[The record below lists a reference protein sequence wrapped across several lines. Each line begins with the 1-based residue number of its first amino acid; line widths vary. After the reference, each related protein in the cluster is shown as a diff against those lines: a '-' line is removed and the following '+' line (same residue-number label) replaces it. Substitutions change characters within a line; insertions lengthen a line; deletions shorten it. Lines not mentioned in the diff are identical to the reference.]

1 MKTWKKTRESRA
13 RRASSIVSGLNDFFA
28 LAVSSR
34 RDFCFDLKK
43 TLRERKIHRTNL
55 RLRKSQETFLKTQT
69 RYYQQWGRGINN
81 QNEKKIY
88 LTKWNVIEVKPMYS
102 FLHGRNLKKMS
113 RAGGEV
119 VRDATKLHFTASFV
133 LLSPLIIN
141 YSEGKIQLTA
151 TIVITLTPIKNEIN
165 FNVEKLVAN
174 RCRRKQNM
182 RNSWH
187 FFNGKQ
193 LNVKTF
199 KKRREETQSEDF
211 SLVLPASLVLFST
224 FYEETTLP

>member
-1 MKTWKKTRESRA
+1 
-13 RRASSIVSGLNDFFA
+13 
-28 LAVSSR
+28 
-34 RDFCFDLKK
+34 
-43 TLRERKIHRTNL
+43 
-55 RLRKSQETFLKTQT
+55 
-69 RYYQQWGRGINN
+69 
-81 QNEKKIY
+81 
-88 LTKWNVIEVKPMYS
+88 MYS

-119 VRDATKLHFTASFV
+119 VRDATKLHFTAGFV

-182 RNSWH
+182 RNS
-187 FFNGKQ
+187 
-193 LNVKTF
+193 
-199 KKRREETQSEDF
+199 
-211 SLVLPASLVLFST
+211 
-224 FYEETTLP
+224 

>member
-1 MKTWKKTRESRA
+1 
-13 RRASSIVSGLNDFFA
+13 
-28 LAVSSR
+28 
-34 RDFCFDLKK
+34 
-43 TLRERKIHRTNL
+43 
-55 RLRKSQETFLKTQT
+55 
-69 RYYQQWGRGINN
+69 
-81 QNEKKIY
+81 
-88 LTKWNVIEVKPMYS
+88 MYS

-119 VRDATKLHFTASFV
+119 VQDATKLHFTASFV

-182 RNSWH
+182 RNS
-187 FFNGKQ
+187 
-193 LNVKTF
+193 
-199 KKRREETQSEDF
+199 
-211 SLVLPASLVLFST
+211 
-224 FYEETTLP
+224 